1 LITVKLAFD
10 PIAGCGH
17 TRDVP
22 ETRTPGDAMQ
32 AGASHQHL
40 HCLVANS
47 DALPED
53 QVGMDTPDAVGAP
66 RGNVHLLDDIREPD
80 VADRTG

>member
-1 LITVKLAFD
+1 
-10 PIAGCGH
+10 
-17 TRDVP
+17 
-22 ETRTPGDAMQ
+22 MQ